1 MNLIQT
7 DCAIN
12 SGNSGGALFNMYGEV
27 IGITNAKYS
36 NNGAAEA
43 TIESIGFAIP
53 ISSARGII
61 EKKKK
66 KGYAD
71 KPFIGVYAETVD
83 PRSTKYD
90 ADEGIGIHDIMD
102 DSPAERAGIK
112 SGDVIIKIDGKK
124 VTDVAD
130 LKTNINRVGIGGQLT
145 LTILRDGDE
154 IEIVVDVEA
163 DTSS

>member
-1 MNLIQT
+1 ML
-7 DCAIN
+7 
-12 SGNSGGALFNMYGEV
+12 
-27 IGITNAKYS
+27 
-36 NNGAAEA
+36 
-43 TIESIGFAIP
+43 
-53 ISSARGII
+53 SSARGII
-61 EKKKK
+61 ESIIE

-130 LKTNINRVGIGGQLT
+130 LKTNINRVGIGGQMT